1 MEAIRRDQH
10 RKAWLPVRY
19 LKARPRLFACAALG
33 LAIGVMLP
41 QSWHVSTRLLLA
53 WNTGTCAFLASCF
66 MMMLKADHTR
76 IRQRAALQ
84 DEGQFV
90 ILAATS
96 LAAIA
101 SIVAIVVQ
109 LGSVKDLAGWWKLA
123 HVGLAFLTITTAW
136 AFVHVMFALHYAHS
150 YYDEWKSHPDEP
162 VETRGGMDFPGARD
176 CPDYFD
182 FLYFSIVIG
191 VACATA
197 DVNLTSP
204 HIRRLAIVHCV
215 LSFFFNLA
223 ILGLTINIS
232 AGLV

>member
-1 MEAIRRDQH
+1 MNTAANVRQ
-10 RKAWLPVRY
+10 RKSWLPVRY
-19 LKARPRLFACAALG
+19 VKARPRLFVSAAIG
-33 LAIGVMLP
+33 LAAGVLLP
-41 QSWHVSTRLLLA
+41 DQWQPSTRLLLA
-53 WNTGTCAFLASCF
+53 WNVGTCSFLVSCF
-66 MMMLKADHTR
+66 VMMARADHNR
-76 IRQRAALQ
+76 IRRRAALQ

-90 ILAATS
+90 ILALTS
-96 LAAIA
+96 LAAMA

-109 LGSVKDLAGWWKLA
+109 LGSVKNLSGWWKIA
-123 HVGLAFLTITTAW
+123 HVGLAFLTIATAW
-136 AFVHVMFALHYAHS
+136 AFVHVMFALHYAHA
-150 YYDEWKSHPDEP
+150 YYDEWRKNVGQPTD
-162 VETRGGMDFPGARD
+162 TRGGLDFPGATD

-204 HIRRLAIVHCV
+204 HIRRLAIVHCM

-232 AGLV
+232 AALV